1 MRTMRTTAKKWPTV
15 CTGTP
20 DKGVGDDGLCEW
32 RPLCSFHNQRIEM
45 EVTTFVVRKIEWL
58 NYLPKVIRATNMI
71 TREHMVKLD
80 EKFTCV

>member
-1 MRTMRTTAKKWPTV
+1 
-15 CTGTP
+15 
-20 DKGVGDDGLCEW
+20 
-32 RPLCSFHNQRIEM
+32 M

-80 EKFTCV
+80 EKFTCVLCDFAGTAETLVDDQLQR